1 MTSPNPYDKLITM
14 MDFSRKLPIG
24 VQSFKDLREKEFLY
38 VDKTEYVFRLASASK
53 VYFLSRPRR
62 FGKSLFLSTL
72 EAYFLGQKELFKGLA
87 IEKLEEAEKENR
99 EIWQK
104 YPIFYFDFNIGKY
117 DCIETLN
124 TNFNIFLS
132 ELEKKYGA
140 NEAENNFEKRFEG
153 IIKRAYEKT
162 GKQVVILIDEYDKPL
177 LQTMGVNEELNT
189 EYKAVLKAFYSVLK
203 SNDEY
208 IRFAFLTG
216 VTKFSKVSIFSDL
229 NNLNDI
235 SLNPEFSAICG
246 ISQEELVETFRPEIE
261 TLAEKNELK
270 YEDCISALKKRYD
283 GYCFSYGTEMMYNPF
298 SLLNVFFSKR
308 FEDYWFATG
317 TPTFLVNELK
327 RENYNIPHLDGNVEM
342 SSAFLSDYRAGVDSI
357 IPVLFQSGYLTIKG
371 YDKEYKMYRL
381 GFPNEEVRYGFL
393 YNLLPEYSNIS
404 FTNTSFNVVQ
414 FTKDLRAGKID
425 EFMQR
430 LKSIMASIPYDT
442 VKKDTDKSIALREHN
457 FQVCIYL
464 VFALMGQFVE
474 VETPSSTGRTD
485 CVVKTEK
492 TVYIFEFKLKESAE
506 DALKQIKEKN
516 YAERYKAE
524 NKNIV
529 LIGVSFDPEEKTVK
543 EWISETLT

>member
-1 MTSPNPYDKLITM
+1 M

-87 IEKLEEAEKENR
+87 LEKLEEAEKENR

-104 YPIFYFDFNIGKY
+104 YPILYFDFNVGKY

-216 VTKFSKVSIFSDL
+216 VTKFSKISIFSDL

-246 ISQEELVETFRPEIE
+246 ISQEELVKTFRPEIE

-270 YEDCISALKKRYD
+270 YEDCIAALKKRYD
-283 GYCFSYGTEMMYNPF
+283 GYCFSYETETMYNPF

-414 FTKDLRAGKID
+414 FTKDLRAGKVD

-430 LKSIMASIPYDT
+430 LKSIMASLPYDT

-485 CVVKTEK
+485 CLVKTEK
-492 TVYIFEFKLKESAE
+492 AIYIFEFKLKESAE
-506 DALKQIKEKN
+506 VALKQIKEKN
-516 YAERYKAE
+516 YAERYKAD
-524 NKNIV
+524 NKKIV
-529 LIGVSFDPEEKTVK
+529 LIGVSFNAENNTVSEWLSKTV
-543 EWISETLT
+543 

>member
-1 MTSPNPYDKLITM
+1 MIDL
-14 MDFSRKLPIG
+14 SRKLPIG

-38 VDKTEYVFRLASASK
+38 VDKTEYVFRLAGVSK

-72 EAYFLGQKELFKGLA
+72 EAYFLGQKELFEGLA
-87 IEKLEEAEKENR
+87 IEKLEEAEKEKR
-99 EIWQK
+99 EIWQE
-104 YPIFYFDFNIGKY
+104 YPILHLDFNIGKY

-140 NEAENNFEKRFEG
+140 NELENNFEKRFEG

-177 LQTMGVNEELNT
+177 LQTMGVNEELNA

-203 SNDEY
+203 SSDQY
-208 IRFAFLTG
+208 VRFAFLTG

-246 ISQEELVETFRPEIE
+246 ISQEELVKTFRPEIE
-261 TLAEKNELK
+261 ALAERNELN
-270 YEDCISALKKRYD
+270 YEDCIASLKKKYD
-283 GYCFSYGTEMMYNPF
+283 GYCFSYGTKTMYNPF

-327 RENYNIPHLDGNVEM
+327 RADYNIPDLDGNVEM
-342 SSAFLSDYRAGVDSI
+342 SSAFLSDYRVGVDSV

-414 FTKDLRAGKID
+414 FTKDLRAGKVD

-430 LKSIMASIPYDT
+430 LKSIMASIPYGT
-442 VKKDTDKSIALREHN
+442 EKKDGNESVTLREHN
-457 FQVCIYL
+457 FQVCVYL

-485 CVVKTEK
+485 CLVKTEK
-492 TVYIFEFKLKESAE
+492 AIYIFEFKLKEDAE
-506 DALKQIKEKN
+506 EALKQIKEKN
-516 YAERYKAE
+516 YAERYKADH
-524 NKNIV
+524 KKIV
-529 LIGVSFDPEEKTVK
+529 LIGVSFNAEEKTVK
-543 EWISETLT
+543 EWISETV

>member
-1 MTSPNPYDKLITM
+1 

-24 VQSFKDLREKEFLY
+24 VQSFKVISDDNYLY
-38 VDKTEYVFRLASASK
+38 VDKTEYVYRLASSGR
-53 VYFLSRPRR
+53 VYFLRRPRR

-87 IEKLEEAEKENR
+87 IEKLEESEKEKR
-99 EIWQK
+99 EIWQEYPVLYLDLNLAK
-104 YPIFYFDFNIGKY
+104 YETREDLESVLNNHLCRWEELY
-117 DCIETLN
+117 DKSNSENTL
-124 TNFNIFLS
+124 
-132 ELEKKYGA
+132 
-140 NEAENNFEKRFEG
+140 AERFFG
-153 IIKRAYEKT
+153 IIHRAYKKT
-162 GKQVVILIDEYDKPL
+162 ERQAVILIDEYDKPL
-177 LQTMGVNEELNT
+177 LHTMWKDVALNEIYKTILKGFFGVIKT
-189 EYKAVLKAFYSVLK
+189 ADQA
-203 SNDEY
+203 

-235 SLNPEFSAICG
+235 SQKPDYAGICG
-246 ISQEELVETFRPEIE
+246 ISQKELLKTFRPEIE
-261 TLAEKNELK
+261 ILAERNELS
-270 YEDCISALKKRYD
+270 YEDCVSALKKRYD
-283 GYCFSYGTEMMYNPF
+283 GYCFFYGTEMMYNPF
-298 SLLNVFFSKR
+298 SLLNVFFSKQ

-327 RENYNIPHLDGNVEM
+327 RADYNIPDLDGNVEM
-342 SSAFLSDYRAGVDSI
+342 NSAFLSDYRAGVDSI

-371 YDKEYKMYRL
+371 YDKEYKMYLL

-393 YNLLPEYSNIS
+393 YNLLPEYSNIN
-404 FTNTSFNVVQ
+404 FTDTSFNVVQ
-414 FTKDLRAGKID
+414 FTRDLRAGKVD

-430 LKSIMASIPYDT
+430 LKSIMASLPYGT
-442 VKKDTDKSIALREHN
+442 EKKDSNESIALREHN

-492 TVYIFEFKLKESAE
+492 AIYIFEFKLKESAE
-506 DALKQIKEKN
+506 VALKQIKEKN
-516 YAERYKAE
+516 YTERYKAE

-529 LIGVSFDPEEKTVK
+529 LIGVSFDSEEKTVK
-543 EWISETLT
+543 EWISETISLT

>member
-1 MTSPNPYDKLITM
+1 M

-24 VQSFKDLREKEFLY
+24 VQSFKVLRDDNYLY
-38 VDKTEYVFRLASASK
+38 VDKTEYVYRLASSGR
-53 VYFLSRPRR
+53 VYFLRRPRR

-87 IEKLEEAEKENR
+87 IEKLEESEKEKR
-99 EIWQK
+99 EIWQEYPVLYLDLNLAK
-104 YPIFYFDFNIGKY
+104 YETREDLESVLNNHLCRWEELY
-117 DCIETLN
+117 DKSNSENTL
-124 TNFNIFLS
+124 
-132 ELEKKYGA
+132 
-140 NEAENNFEKRFEG
+140 AERFFG
-153 IIKRAYEKT
+153 IIHRAYKKT
-162 GKQVVILIDEYDKPL
+162 GRQAVILIDEYDKPL
-177 LQTMGVNEELNT
+177 LRTMWKDAALNEIYKTILKGFFGVIKT
-189 EYKAVLKAFYSVLK
+189 ADQA
-203 SNDEY
+203 

-235 SLNPEFSAICG
+235 SQKPDYAGICG
-246 ISQEELVETFRPEIE
+246 ISQKELVETFRPEIE

-270 YEDCISALKKRYD
+270 YEDCIAALKKRYD

-298 SLLNVFFSKR
+298 SLLNVFFSKQ

-327 RENYNIPHLDGNVEM
+327 RADYNIPDLDGNVEM
-342 SSAFLSDYRAGVDSI
+342 NSAFLSDYRAGVDSI

-371 YDKEYKMYRL
+371 YDKEYKMYLL

-393 YNLLPEYSNIS
+393 YNLLPEYSNIN
-404 FTNTSFNVVQ
+404 FTDTSFNVVQ
-414 FTKDLRAGKID
+414 FTRDLRAGKVD

-430 LKSIMASIPYDT
+430 LKSIMASLPYGT
-442 VKKDTDKSIALREHN
+442 EKKDSNESIALREHN

-474 VETPSSTGRTD
+474 VETPSSAGRTD
-485 CVVKTEK
+485 CLVKTEK
-492 TVYIFEFKLKESAE
+492 AIYIFEFKLKESAE

>member
-216 VTKFSKVSIFSDL
+216 VTKFSKISIFSDL

-246 ISQEELVETFRPEIE
+246 ISQEELVKTFRPEIE
-261 TLAEKNELK
+261 TLAEKNELN

-283 GYCFSYGTEMMYNPF
+283 GYCFSYETETMYNPF

-430 LKSIMASIPYDT
+430 LKSIMASLPYDT

-474 VETPSSTGRTD
+474 VETPSSAGRTD
-485 CVVKTEK
+485 CLVKTEK
-492 TVYIFEFKLKESAE
+492 AVYIFEFKLKESAE

-516 YAERYKAE
+516 YAERYKAD
-524 NKNIV
+524 NKKIV
-529 LIGVSFDPEEKTVK
+529 LIGVSFNAENNTVS
-543 EWISETLT
+543 EWLSETV

>member
-1 MTSPNPYDKLITM
+1 MN
-14 MDFSRKLPIG
+14 FSRKLPIG
-24 VQSFKDLREKEFLY
+24 VQSFKVLRDDNYLY
-38 VDKTEYVFRLASASK
+38 VDKTEYVYRLVSSGR

-87 IEKLEEAEKENR
+87 IERLEESEKENR
-99 EIWQK
+99 EIWLEYPVLYLDLNLAK
-104 YPIFYFDFNIGKY
+104 YETREDLESVLNNHLCRWEELY
-117 DCIETLN
+117 DKSNSENTL
-124 TNFNIFLS
+124 
-132 ELEKKYGA
+132 
-140 NEAENNFEKRFEG
+140 AERFFG
-153 IIKRAYEKT
+153 IIHRAYKKT
-162 GKQVVILIDEYDKPL
+162 GRQAVILIDEYDKPL
-177 LQTMGVNEELNT
+177 LHTMWKDAALNEIYKTILKGFFGVIKT
-189 EYKAVLKAFYSVLK
+189 ADQA
-203 SNDEY
+203 

-235 SLNPEFSAICG
+235 SQKPDYAGICG
-246 ISQEELVETFRPEIE
+246 ISQKELLETFRPEIE
-261 TLAEKNELK
+261 ILAERNELS
-270 YEDCISALKKRYD
+270 YEDCVSALKKRYD

-298 SLLNVFFSKR
+298 SLLNVFDGKQ

-327 RENYNIPHLDGNVEM
+327 RADYNIPDLDGNVEM
-342 SSAFLSDYRAGVDSI
+342 NSAFLSDYRAGVDSI

-371 YDKEYKMYRL
+371 YDKEYKMYLL

-393 YNLLPEYSNIS
+393 YNLLPEYSNIN
-404 FTNTSFNVVQ
+404 FTDTSFNVVQ
-414 FTKDLRAGKID
+414 FTRDLRAGKVD

-430 LKSIMASIPYDT
+430 LKSIMASLPYGT
-442 VKKDTDKSIALREHN
+442 EKKDSNESIALREHN

-485 CVVKTEK
+485 CLVKTEK

-529 LIGVSFDPEEKTVK
+529 LIGVSFDSEEKTVK

>member
-1 MTSPNPYDKLITM
+1 MTSPNPYDKLITV

-104 YPIFYFDFNIGKY
+104 YPVLHLDFNIGKY
-117 DCIETLN
+117 DCIEALN

-246 ISQEELVETFRPEIE
+246 ISQEELVKTFRPEIE
-261 TLAEKNELK
+261 TLAERNELS

-283 GYCFSYGTEMMYNPF
+283 GYCFSYETETMYNPF

-327 RENYNIPHLDGNVEM
+327 RENYNIPDLDGNVEM
-342 SSAFLSDYRAGVDSI
+342 SSAFLSDYRIGVDSI

-430 LKSIMASIPYDT
+430 LKSIMASLPYDT

-474 VETPSSTGRTD
+474 VETPSSAGRTD
-485 CVVKTEK
+485 CLVITEK
-492 TVYIFEFKLKESAE
+492 AIYIFEFKLKESAE

-516 YAERYKAE
+516 YAERYKAD
-524 NKNIV
+524 NKKIV
-529 LIGVSFDPEEKTVK
+529 LIGVSFNAENNTVS
-543 EWISETLT
+543 EWISETV

>member
-62 FGKSLFLSTL
+62 FGKSLFLSTS

-104 YPIFYFDFNIGKY
+104 YPILYFDFNVGKY

-246 ISQEELVETFRPEIE
+246 ISQEELVKTFRPEIE

-283 GYCFSYGTEMMYNPF
+283 GYCFSYETETMYNPF

-414 FTKDLRAGKID
+414 FTKDLRAGKVD

-430 LKSIMASIPYDT
+430 LKSIMASLPYDT

-474 VETPSSTGRTD
+474 VETPSSAGRTD
-485 CVVKTEK
+485 CLVKTEK
-492 TVYIFEFKLKESAE
+492 AIYIFEFKLKESAE

-516 YAERYKAE
+516 YAERYKAD
-524 NKNIV
+524 NKKIV
-529 LIGVSFDPEEKTVK
+529 LIGVSFNAENNTVS
-543 EWISETLT
+543 EWLSETV

>member
-104 YPIFYFDFNIGKY
+104 YPILYFDFNVGRYADADALNERLGFLLKN
-117 DCIETLN
+117 IETQYEITPDSIDSLG
-124 TNFNIFLS
+124 S
-132 ELEKKYGA
+132 
-140 NEAENNFEKRFEG
+140 RFERT
-153 IIKRAYEKT
+153 IRTAYEKT

-246 ISQEELVETFRPEIE
+246 ISQEELVKTFRPEIE
-261 TLAEKNELK
+261 TLAEKNELN

-283 GYCFSYGTEMMYNPF
+283 GYCFSYETETMYNPF

-430 LKSIMASIPYDT
+430 LKSIMASLPYDT

-464 VFALMGQFVE
+464 IFALMGQFVE

-485 CVVKTEK
+485 CLVKTEK
-492 TVYIFEFKLKESAE
+492 AIYIFEFKLKESAE

-516 YAERYKAE
+516 YAERYKAD
-524 NKNIV
+524 NKKIV
-529 LIGVSFDPEEKTVK
+529 LIGVSFNAENNTVS
-543 EWISETLT
+543 EWLSETV

>member
-72 EAYFLGQKELFKGLA
+72 EAYFLGQKELFKGLV

-104 YPIFYFDFNIGKY
+104 YPILYFDFNVGKY

-216 VTKFSKVSIFSDL
+216 VTKFSKISIFSDL

-261 TLAEKNELK
+261 TLAKKNELK
-270 YEDCISALKKRYD
+270 YEDCIAALKKRYD
-283 GYCFSYGTEMMYNPF
+283 GYCFSYETETMYNPF

-414 FTKDLRAGKID
+414 FTKDLRAGKVD

-430 LKSIMASIPYDT
+430 LKSIMASLPYDT

-474 VETPSSTGRTD
+474 VETPSSAGRTD
-485 CVVKTEK
+485 CLVKTEK
-492 TVYIFEFKLKESAE
+492 AIYIFEFKLKESAE
-506 DALKQIKEKN
+506 VALKQIKEKN
-516 YAERYKAE
+516 YAERYKAD
-524 NKNIV
+524 NKKIV
-529 LIGVSFDPEEKTVK
+529 LIGVSFNAENNTVS
-543 EWISETLT
+543 EWLSETV

>member
-72 EAYFLGQKELFKGLA
+72 EAYFLGQKELFRGLA
-87 IEKLEEAEKENR
+87 IEKLEETEKENR

-104 YPIFYFDFNIGKY
+104 YPILYFDFNVGKY

-283 GYCFSYGTEMMYNPF
+283 GYCFSYETETMYNPF

-414 FTKDLRAGKID
+414 FTKDLRAGKVD

-430 LKSIMASIPYDT
+430 LKSIMASLPYDT

-464 VFALMGQFVE
+464 IFALMGQFVE
-474 VETPSSTGRTD
+474 VETPSSAGRTD

-492 TVYIFEFKLKESAE
+492 AVYIFEFKLKESAE
-506 DALKQIKEKN
+506 DALNQIKEKN
-516 YAERYKAE
+516 YAERYKAD
-524 NKNIV
+524 NKKIV
-529 LIGVSFDPEEKTVK
+529 LIGVSFNAENNTVS
-543 EWISETLT
+543 EWLSETV

>member
-1 MTSPNPYDKLITM
+1 M
-14 MDFSRKLPIG
+14 MNFSRKLPIG
-24 VQSFKDLREKEFLY
+24 VQSFKVLRDDNYLY
-38 VDKTEYVFRLASASK
+38 VDKTEYVYRLASSGR

-87 IEKLEEAEKENR
+87 LEKLEESEKENR
-99 EIWQK
+99 EIWLEYPVLYLDLNLAK
-104 YPIFYFDFNIGKY
+104 YETREDLESVLNNHLCRWEELY
-117 DCIETLN
+117 DKSNSENTL
-124 TNFNIFLS
+124 
-132 ELEKKYGA
+132 
-140 NEAENNFEKRFEG
+140 AERFFG
-153 IIKRAYEKT
+153 IIHRAYKKT
-162 GKQVVILIDEYDKPL
+162 GRQAVILIDEYDKPL
-177 LQTMGVNEELNT
+177 LHTMWKDAALNEIYKTILKGFFGVIKT
-189 EYKAVLKAFYSVLK
+189 ADQA
-203 SNDEY
+203 

-235 SLNPEFSAICG
+235 SQKPDYAGICG
-246 ISQEELVETFRPEIE
+246 ISQKELLETFRPEIE
-261 TLAEKNELK
+261 ILAERNELS
-270 YEDCISALKKRYD
+270 YEDCVSALKKRYD

-298 SLLNVFFSKR
+298 SLLNVFDGKQ

-327 RENYNIPHLDGNVEM
+327 RADYNIPDLDGNVEM
-342 SSAFLSDYRAGVDSI
+342 NSAFLSDYRAGVDSI

-371 YDKEYKMYRL
+371 YDKEYKMYLL

-393 YNLLPEYSNIS
+393 YNLLPEYSNIN
-404 FTNTSFNVVQ
+404 FTDTSFNVVQ
-414 FTKDLRAGKID
+414 FTRDLRAGKVD

-430 LKSIMASIPYDT
+430 LKSIMASLPYGT
-442 VKKDTDKSIALREHN
+442 EKKDSNESIALREHN

-492 TVYIFEFKLKESAE
+492 AVYVFEFKLKESAE

-516 YAERYKAE
+516 YTERYKAE

-529 LIGVSFDPEEKTVK
+529 LIGVSFDSEEKTVK